1 MTHRL
6 FSGMGFGL
14 RFCSALVDDAVSV
27 MNVPVILWILV
38 RSIFLKCWWLTRN
51 EVEYLRIRSGT
62 GYIRSQV
69 RLLIGHGN
77 VKITTRRKVRSRF
90 GIKISTTSR
99 KSTIK

>member
-51 EVEYLRIRSGT
+51 EVEYLRIQSGT

-69 RLLIGHGN
+69 RQPMKMLVVNPAIIHSAQG
-77 VKITTRRKVRSRF
+77 
-90 GIKISTTSR
+90 
-99 KSTIK
+99 